1 MTTAKRKKPLTKK
14 SSAATKDRLKTSVT
28 EEKLYN
34 CPFCNKDKPSSGF
47 YISTDPKVLSGI
59 TRICKECA
67 SDIARRKDPHG
78 NYHEETKKSVQEALE
93 YLDKPYIESLW
104 NSSYFEIHN
113 PSNHDKSSNS
123 KKSLWGAYIKNV
135 SMSQYQGLR
144 WRDSDIFK
152 NNVHVSKS
160 NKPLSEDEESKNKEI
175 YENAEINKK
184 DVIRMIGYNPFASY
198 PSPEELP
205 ILYAKL
211 VGLLDEDTSNDGMK
225 LNAVIQIVKIFAQ
238 VEKINDAIDLN
249 AIDTTSVMQNSGVIK
264 ALSETVQK
272 LIKTAN
278 ELAKDNGISVNFNNN
293 KSKGANTLT
302 GKMKKL
308 KEIGFRDAK
317 INTFDIGSCEGMRQV
332 AEISEA
338 ARHKQIGY
346 DENIAQEIKDIKVEL
361 VEKLT
366 RERDEALERSRL
378 LLVENNDLKDFLKE
392 KRLVNENMEVII

>member
-1 MTTAKRKKPLTKK
+1 M
-14 SSAATKDRLKTSVT
+14 
-28 EEKLYN
+28 
-34 CPFCNKDKPSSGF
+34 
-47 YISTDPKVLSGI
+47 
-59 TRICKECA
+59 
-67 SDIARRKDPHG
+67 
-78 NYHEETKKSVQEALE
+78 
-93 YLDKPYIESLW
+93 
-104 NSSYFEIHN
+104 
-113 PSNHDKSSNS
+113 
-123 KKSLWGAYIKNV
+123 
-135 SMSQYQGLR
+135 
-144 WRDSDIFK
+144 
-152 NNVHVSKS
+152 
-160 NKPLSEDEESKNKEI
+160 
-175 YENAEINKK
+175 
-184 DVIRMIGYNPFASY
+184 
-198 PSPEELP
+198 
-205 ILYAKL
+205 
-211 VGLLDEDTSNDGMK
+211 
-225 LNAVIQIVKIFAQ
+225 KIFAQ

-249 AIDTTSVMQNSGVIK
+249 ATDTTSVMQNSGVIK

-346 DENIAQEIKDIKVEL
+346 DENIAQEMKDIKVEL

>member
-1 MTTAKRKKPLTKK
+1 
-14 SSAATKDRLKTSVT
+14 
-28 EEKLYN
+28 
-34 CPFCNKDKPSSGF
+34 
-47 YISTDPKVLSGI
+47 
-59 TRICKECA
+59 
-67 SDIARRKDPHG
+67 
-78 NYHEETKKSVQEALE
+78 
-93 YLDKPYIESLW
+93 
-104 NSSYFEIHN
+104 
-113 PSNHDKSSNS
+113 
-123 KKSLWGAYIKNV
+123 
-135 SMSQYQGLR
+135 
-144 WRDSDIFK
+144 
-152 NNVHVSKS
+152 
-160 NKPLSEDEESKNKEI
+160 
-175 YENAEINKK
+175 
-184 DVIRMIGYNPFASY
+184 
-198 PSPEELP
+198 
-205 ILYAKL
+205 
-211 VGLLDEDTSNDGMK
+211 
-225 LNAVIQIVKIFAQ
+225 
-238 VEKINDAIDLN
+238 
-249 AIDTTSVMQNSGVIK
+249 MQNSGVIK